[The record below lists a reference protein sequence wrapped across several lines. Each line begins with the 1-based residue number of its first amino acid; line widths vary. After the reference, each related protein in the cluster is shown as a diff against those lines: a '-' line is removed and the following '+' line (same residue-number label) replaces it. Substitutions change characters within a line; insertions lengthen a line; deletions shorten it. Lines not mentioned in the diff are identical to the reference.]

1 MERTQIPNTASK
13 RDASA
18 AATTGRM
25 VDIRVQ
31 LQQLADHMRE
41 SVHTVDDPRAEALL
55 ETSAE
60 VLLGLKQAYIDFGE
74 KSEPAWHADTL
85 TGDGDTPAVAPR
97 AADRHAIDD
106 EYNVHDASFRRHY
119 QLNLHDSGHDFGYYA
134 PAYRFGYELATENP
148 HEEWESLHANAQ
160 RHWQTAHTTD
170 WVEMAPAVE
179 YGWEEARNP
188 EELRVQH

>member
-1 MERTQIPNTASK
+1 MERNPAPNIERETN
-13 RDASA
+13 
-18 AATTGRM
+18 ATTGRI

-31 LQQLADHMRE
+31 LRQLADHMRE

-60 VLLGLKQAYIDFGE
+60 VLLGLKQAYVDFAE
-74 KSEPAWHADTL
+74 KMEPAWQAN
-85 TGDGDTPAVAPR
+85 TGTGNGPAVAPR

-119 QLNLHDSGHDFGYYA
+119 QLNLHDSGHDYAYYA
-134 PAYRFGYELATENP
+134 PAYRFGYELATQNS
-148 HEEWESLHANAQ
+148 HAEWESLRDNAQ

-170 WVEMAPAVE
+170 WGEMAPVVE